1 MQSGMSPFD
10 GAGSRDPIRDDLAA
24 AHRRA
29 WERLAR
35 PGTWLDAAERI
46 AVAAEVRAALG
57 CALCRARRAALSPY
71 AASGAHDSASN
82 LSPALIDAV
91 HRVTTDAGRIT
102 RQLVREL
109 AAAGI
114 EDVVY
119 VEAIGVVTQVLSIDA
134 FHHALGLPLE
144 PLPEPLP
151 GAPSRR
157 RPTGAGDEGAF
168 VPMVKPGRLDAEDR
182 DLYGGRVTG
191 NVIRALSL
199 VPAEVRALRDLGAA
213 QYLDETEMRKLGS
226 SRALDRAQIEL
237 VAGRLSALRECFY

>member
-1 MQSGMSPFD
+1 MSFLDYADAP
-10 GAGSRDPIRDDLAA
+10 DPIRTDLIA

-35 PGTWLDAAERI
+35 AGTWLDGAERV

-57 CALCRARRAALSPY
+57 CGLCRERRTALSPY
-71 AASGAHDSASN
+71 AVSGDHDSVSDLA
-82 LSPALIDAV
+82 PALVDAV

-102 RQLVREL
+102 RKLVDDL
-109 AAAGI
+109 AAAGLP
-114 EDVVY
+114 DGVY

-134 FHHALGLPLE
+134 FHRALGLPLE
-144 PLPEPLP
+144 PLPVPLS

-157 RPTGAGDEGAF
+157 RPTGAADEGAY
-168 VPMVKPGRLDAEDR
+168 VPMVRSGRLDPEDR

-199 VPAEVRALRDLGAA
+199 VPAEVRALRDLSAA
-213 QYLDETEMRKLGS
+213 QYLDETEMRRLGS
-226 SRALDRAQIEL
+226 PRALDRAQIEL